1 MPSQSATGSS
11 PTATACSS
19 SEWDIWITHSL
30 DVLTVR
36 AVISWR
42 MASSVQVVAEREPF
56 TRSLLLPA
64 WCVAAA
70 VVIAHLLT
78 APYYGYFRDEL
89 YFIACSDHLAAGY
102 VDFAPLAAWILRF
115 NRVLFGDSLY
125 ALRFLPALANGG
137 TIVLTGMIAR
147 EFGGKRFAVLL
158 SSIGVALAPV
168 ILGNATRYS
177 MNCFEPLFWMSAIY
191 LLLRIVNGGNPKL
204 LIGLGIACGL
214 GIENKHS
221 TVFFV
226 AALLLAL
233 ALSPERK
240 LFATRWFWAAVGI
253 TFALALPNLVWQ
265 IRHGYP
271 TYVDLH
277 NVRVMHKNVE
287 LPPIPF
293 IVQQIMM
300 LNPVLALIWVPGI
313 GYLFFERKGRKYRVL
328 GWTFLFFFLELL
340 LLKAKDYYV
349 APVYPLL
356 FAAGAVL
363 WEMLTQVRWRPLRR
377 VLLTS
382 TAIAGAISAPIVL
395 PVLPPAK
402 AAAYCRALGATQAK
416 TEVNMKSEL
425 PQHFADEFGWPEL
438 VQKTAQLYHSLPPE
452 EQAKTAILGGSYGDA
467 GAIDFFGPK
476 YGLPKSISAHQ
487 NYWYWGPRNYAG
499 ESVII
504 LHWRRQSVEK
514 YCTSVIA
521 GPVLDHPW
529 AMEEEHYTIWL
540 CKGMRPPLQEFWP
553 DLKNWN

>member
-1 MPSQSATGSS
+1 MAASAQ
-11 PTATACSS
+11 
-19 SEWDIWITHSL
+19 L
-30 DVLTVR
+30 
-36 AVISWR
+36 AVDRKS
-42 MASSVQVVAEREPF
+42 F
-56 TRSLLLPA
+56 TQSLLFPA

-70 VVIAHLLT
+70 VCIAHILT

-102 VDFAPLAAWILRF
+102 VDFAPLAAWILKL

-125 ALRFLPALANGG
+125 ALRLLPAIAHGG
-137 TIVLTGMIAR
+137 TVVLTGMIAR
-147 EFGGKRFAVLL
+147 EFGGKRSAILL
-158 SSIGVALAPV
+158 SSIAMALAPV
-168 ILGNATRYS
+168 MLGNATRYS

-191 LLLRIVNGGNPKL
+191 LLLRVVNGASPKL
-204 LIGLGIACGL
+204 LIGLGVACGL

-221 TVFFV
+221 TLFFI

-233 ALSPERK
+233 MLSPERR
-240 LFATRWFWAAVGI
+240 LFATRWFWAAVAI
-253 TFALALPNLVWQ
+253 AFALALPNLIWQ

-277 NVRVMHKNVE
+277 NVRAMHKNVE

-300 LNPVLALIWVPGI
+300 LNPLLALLWVPGI
-313 GYLFFERKGRKYRVL
+313 GFLLFERDGRKYRVA
-328 GWTFLFFFLELL
+328 GYTFVVFFFELL
-340 LLKAKDYYV
+340 LMKGKDYYV
-349 APVYPLL
+349 APIYPIV

-363 WEMLTQVRWRPLRR
+363 WEMLTEERWRGVRR
-377 VLLTS
+377 ALV
-382 TAIAGAISAPIVL
+382 TATTVAGLISLPIVL
-395 PVLPPAK
+395 PVLSPAK

-416 TEVNMKSEL
+416 TEVNMQSAL

-438 VQKTAQLYHSLPPE
+438 VEKTAQFYHSLPPE

-467 GAIDFFGPK
+467 GAIDFFGPR

-487 NYWYWGPRNYAG
+487 NYWYWGPRNYTG

-514 YCTSVIA
+514 NCASVIP
-521 GPVLDHPW
+521 GPTLDHPW

-540 CKGMRPPLQEFWP
+540 CKGMHPGLQDFWP
-553 DLKNWN
+553 ELKNWN